1 MSISEIE
8 EPDTTRDGKCLRLR
22 FGHRTPITSL
32 QDLPPAIERWNSI
45 LSAFSLVSRGT
56 PPGARLL
63 DIRGHAPLVI
73 DLAVHAD
80 LLAPLLM
87 GVNSCLTSLDERTAL
102 AEKIAELRHLNVRAE
117 IFNALEEQVREN
129 LDATTARIAEEIK
142 THYECDD
149 DTRNGVHKAL
159 RILTQFME
167 DGGQI
172 EFANAI
178 APSEADL
185 TTVGAGLRLGEG
197 AGADGRVRDV

>member
-1 MSISEIE
+1 MSLSDIE
-8 EPDTTRDGKCLRLR
+8 ATDTTRDGNFLRLR
-22 FGHRTPITSL
+22 FGHRTAITSL

-63 DIRGHAPLVI
+63 DLRGHAPLVI

-87 GVNSCLTSLDERTAL
+87 GFSGCLKSLDELTAL
-102 AEKIAELRHLNVRAE
+102 AEKIEELRQLNVRDE
-117 IFNALEEQVREN
+117 ILKALEEQVREN
-129 LDATTARIAEEIK
+129 RHATTASTAEEIK

-159 RILTQFME
+159 MALATFIE
-167 DGGQI
+167 NGGQI
-172 EFANAI
+172 EFVNAI
-178 APSEADL
+178 APSDADTTKSLLLHQAADL
-185 TTVGAGLRLGEG
+185 ALSVQ
-197 AGADGRVRDV
+197 